1 MGLHL
6 QQRCSILNSWAVFNI
21 QWQAVEKLAGL
32 LKLPD
37 NLPWRAQQN
46 GRFGDCISISV
57 VLTINTEYTFWSDE
71 VVVEYES
78 TVVSRFLPLASPLS
92 PAPLILL
99 PCHGLKGGKG
109 GFGNML
115 RAIGAQVCLDS
126 NSQKSLSRTD

>member
-1 MGLHL
+1 M
-6 QQRCSILNSWAVFNI
+6 VFSTMN
-21 QWQAVEKLAGL
+21 WQAIEKLAGL

-46 GRFGDCISISV
+46 G
-57 VLTINTEYTFWSDE
+57 
-71 VVVEYES
+71 
-78 TVVSRFLPLASPLS
+78 RFLPLASPLS

-115 RAIGAQVCLDS
+115 RAIGAQVCVDS
-126 NSQKSLSRTD
+126 KSLKSLLCTD